1 MAAAQALE
9 DKEQVRTTTRATATK
24 TKALDDALLQA
35 KTVEEIDAAYLKFGD
50 GAQRRDVLKAARTS
64 EKETSAIKNFS
75 VFYSKK
81 YPEATPE
88 EINAIASDPE
98 LRKAVADPTKSM
110 FEHIK
115 TKNGY
120 VIYDKKTGKPVN
132 GGSVKGGFS
141 SSGSGGGAG
150 AGTGQAT
157 GAAIGVGPAGEQV
170 YRTKGG
176 ALFVYGSDG
185 STVAYQ
191 GEVLPKGST
200 PKVTEDQA
208 KAAAWTAQI
217 DNAANVIYEV
227 IEKDPAVLEMS
238 LPEYL
243 RGKIPVVGED
253 VANVYRSPDRQ
264 RFVNAAQAAAEA
276 ALRAATG
283 AGVNNQEQRQKI
295 AELTPQL
302 GDSVEVIK
310 DKLNSLKMYAEALR
324 QRAGPAIKPKVE
336 GEPAPKVGAI
346 IDGHRY
352 IGGDP
357 ASALAWKKLAA
368 PKGGAR

>member
-1 MAAAQALE
+1 MA
-9 DKEQVRTTTRATATK
+9 RTTSRATATK
-24 TKALDDALLQA
+24 TKALDDALLLA
-35 KTVEEIDAAYLKFGD
+35 K
-50 GAQRRDVLKAARTS
+50 
-64 EKETSAIKNFS
+64 
-75 VFYSKK
+75 
-81 YPEATPE
+81 TPE
-88 EINAIASDPE
+88 EADAAVLKYGTGVERKEILKSNRAAEKEKSAQTNFGVYYSKRFPDASPEEVAAMAQDPE
-98 LRKAVADPTKSM
+98 IRKAIADPTKSM
-110 FEHIK
+110 YDHVRGP
-115 TKNGY
+115 NGV
-120 VIYDKKTGKPVN
+120 VIYSKRTGQPVA
-132 GGSVKGGFS
+132 GGSAKGGFS
-141 SSGSGGGAG
+141 GIGGSGGGAG